1 MVLLQFSRI
10 SYKTAQRESC
20 DVISHDLT
28 MKDWHAYGRL
38 LDAKTIVEKEKNEQ
52 MREKRKH
59 IKLYK
64 VIMYKRVIKLFLK
77 SSVNVKCI
85 GDE

>member
-28 MKDWHAYGRL
+28 MKDWHAYGGL
-38 LDAKTIVEKEKNEQ
+38 LDAKTIVEKEKKRTNE
-52 MREKRKH
+52 RK
-59 IKLYK
+59 KKTYK
-64 VIMYKRVIKLFLK
+64 VVQSDYV
-77 SSVNVKCI
+77 
-85 GDE
+85 